1 MAGKDANKVR
11 MLRPK
16 TVITHPSRRECWVWK
31 TVAISISAVSSIL
44 LTVALEGMKREAMAK
59 NVGSSE

>member
-16 TVITHPSRRECWVWK
+16 TVITHPSCRECWVWK
-31 TVAISISAVSSIL
+31 TVVISISAVSSIL